1 MIYLIAD
8 THFDHYNIIRYCSRP
23 ENHEE
28 IQKEKILKTLKQ
40 EDILIH
46 LGDVGWRKESIHHL
60 WFKQL
65 VCRKWLVKGNH
76 DSHSVEW
83 YLQYWDFACHQFE
96 FKHEGQK
103 IIFSHRPKEVPEDTI
118 NIHGHLHNIPCEYWV
133 KDDHPAPT
141 MRNILIS
148 PERLNYNP
156 ISLPAALKLPRTDRY
171 YEGKNPYDNKIS

>member
-1 MIYLIAD
+1 LIYLIAD
-8 THFDHYNIIRYCSRP
+8 THFEHRNIIKYCSRP

-83 YLQYWDFACHQFE
+83 YLQYWDFACHWFE

-103 IIFSHRPKEVPEDTI
+103 IIFSHRPKDVPDDTI
-118 NIHGHLHNIPCEYWV
+118 NIHGHLHNIPCEYWI

-141 MRNILIS
+141 NKHILIS

-156 ISLPAALKLPRTDRY
+156 ILLQAALKLPKTNCY